1 MKQLRQYIR
10 QILLTEA
17 AITPDDLHRE
27 NAIVYIAQGYGD
39 GMEIYYATRDD
50 VEPMEYANNLL
61 LGTVYIDSFN
71 FNGRCGGGWMVTS
84 SEAKPGWGPLLYDVA
99 MEYATMNGGGLFPDR
114 GSVSQSARKVWDY
127 YLNKR
132 PDVTAHQLDD
142 PRNSLTPTEEDNCDQ
157 EVAGLL
163 HSCRIS
169 FCRLIVERFFF
180 SSQTYLFSDSRPVS
194 LVLVFPPLLCA
205 KRLSQYPKLSLRLIL
220 YSLMAHT

>member
-157 EVAGLL
+157 EVAGGLNYEYSRADEPENPDWMKSPISKRYTKKPIIINKLKQMGLL
-163 HSCRIS
+163 
-169 FCRLIVERFFF
+169 VE
-180 SSQTYLFSDSRPVS
+180 L
-194 LVLVFPPLLCA
+194 
-205 KRLSQYPKLSLRLIL
+205 
-220 YSLMAHT
+220 